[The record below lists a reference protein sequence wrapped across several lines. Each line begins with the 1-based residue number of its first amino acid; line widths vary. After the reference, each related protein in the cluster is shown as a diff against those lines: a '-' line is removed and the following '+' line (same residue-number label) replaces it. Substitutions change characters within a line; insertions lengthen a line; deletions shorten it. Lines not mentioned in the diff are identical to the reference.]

1 MRDQSSALGTA
12 LGLRLSRRAVL
23 ARAAMLAASGLA
35 AGACSYVAPG
45 FSGQGRT
52 SRTLTYWNLLG
63 GGDGV
68 RMQTMQAAYAE
79 ANPTVDLQAVT
90 LTWGNPYYTKL
101 SMATVGGSPP
111 DVAIA
116 HLTRLPALAPAG
128 LLQPLELADLARH
141 GMRPENFVRTA
152 WEQAHHDG
160 RLYAIPLDTHP
171 FVLYYNTDVAKEAG
185 LLDGDGALARLTDPD
200 ALVDALERAKRV
212 TGSWGLS
219 FSSTN
224 DFATPWRLFYTLY
237 SQLGGQVLDQHG
249 RVVLDDAKAE
259 QVLALMRRLTVESQV
274 APADMDYGGAI
285 ALFASGQA
293 GFFFQGDWELPTFQ
307 TAKLPFDMRPFPT
320 VFGRAATQADSHAL
334 ILPRIDPPDPERADL
349 ALGFVRSL
357 LDQSI
362 TWSEGGHIPSWLPI
376 QRSEEYRRL
385 QPQANYA
392 GVAEE
397 VIYDPP
403 AWFSGSG
410 STLEVEAGGAFQ
422 AVLAGRRSPAQA
434 VARFR
439 AALDRM
445 HAQPSP
451 V

>member
-1 MRDQSSALGTA
+1 MRDQPSALDSA

-23 ARAAMLAASGLA
+23 ARAAVLAASGLA

-45 FSGQGRT
+45 FSGQART

-101 SMATVGGSPP
+101 SMATVGGRPP

-116 HLTRLPALAPAG
+116 HLTRLHALAPAD
-128 LLQPLELADLARH
+128 LLQPLEPTDLARH
-141 GMRPENFVRTA
+141 GMRPEDFLRPA
-152 WEQAHHDG
+152 WEQAHRDG

-171 FVLYYNTDVAKEAG
+171 FVLYYNTEVAKEAG
-185 LLDGDGALARLTDPD
+185 LLGGDGALKPLDDPD
-200 ALVDALERAKRV
+200 ALVEALERAKRV
-212 TGSWGLS
+212 TGTWGLS

-237 SQLGGQVLDQHG
+237 SQLGGQVLDQRG

-259 QVLALMRRLTVESQV
+259 QVVALMRRLTVEAQV
-274 APADMDYGGAI
+274 APADMDYGGAV
-285 ALFASGQA
+285 ALFASGGA

-307 TAKLPFDMRPFPT
+307 TAELPFDMRPFPKL
-320 VFGRAATQADSHAL
+320 FGRAATQADSHAL
-334 ILPRIDPPDPERADL
+334 VLPRVDPPDPERTDL

-357 LDQSI
+357 LDQSV
-362 TWSEGGHIPSWLPI
+362 TWAEGGHIPSWLPV
-376 QRSEEYRRL
+376 QRSGEYRRL
-385 QPQANYA
+385 RPQANYA

-397 VIYDPP
+397 VVYDPP

-410 STLEVEAGGAFQ
+410 SSLEVEAGGAFQ
-422 AVLAGRRSPAQA
+422 AVMGGRRSPAEG
-434 VARFR
+434 VAQFR
-439 AALDRM
+439 DALDRM
-445 HAQPSP
+445 AAQPSP

>member
-1 MRDQSSALGTA
+1 MRAQPDALDRAFGH
-12 LGLRLSRRAVL
+12 RLSRRALL
-23 ARAAMLAASGLA
+23 ARAAVLAASGLA

-45 FSGQGRT
+45 FGVQGRT
-52 SRTLTYWNLLG
+52 ARTLTYWNLLG

-128 LLQPLELADLARH
+128 LLQPLEPADLSRH
-141 GMRPENFVRTA
+141 GMRPEDFVATA
-152 WEQAHHDG
+152 WEQAQHDG

-171 FVLYYNTDVAKEAG
+171 FVLYYNTDVAKKAG
-185 LLDGDGALARLTDPD
+185 LLGGDGALAPLTDPD
-200 ALVDALERAKRV
+200 ALVDALERAKRA
-212 TGSWGLS
+212 TGAWGLS

-237 SQLGGQVLDQHG
+237 NQLGGRILDQRG
-249 RVVLDDAKAE
+249 EVVLDDAKAE
-259 QVLALMRRLTVESQV
+259 QALTLMRRLTVEAQV
-274 APADMDYGGAI
+274 APPDMDYGGAV
-285 ALFASGQA
+285 ALFASGEA

-307 TAKLPFDMRPFPT
+307 TAKLPFDMQPFPT
-320 VFGRAATQADSHAL
+320 LFGRAATQADSHAL
-334 ILPRIDPPDPERADL
+334 VLPRTDPPDPERTDL

-357 LDQSI
+357 LDQSL
-362 TWSEGGHIPSWLPI
+362 TWVEGGHIPSWLPV
-376 QRSEEYRRL
+376 QRSEQYRRL
-385 QPQANYA
+385 EPQANYA
-392 GVAEE
+392 GVADE
-397 VIYDPP
+397 VVYDPP

-422 AVLAGRRSPAQA
+422 AVMGGRRTPAEG

-439 AALDRM
+439 AALDRIR
-445 HAQPSP
+445 AQPSP
-451 V
+451 I